1 MAKTPWLLP
10 RGPGR
15 DATEPGLVSRDG
27 AHPIKERGKQ
37 LATHDA
43 SKVVEH
49 GGNVKAAGRMSGE
62 PPQTA
67 IGPTRNV
74 GYALLPV
81 SAALADMLAS

>member
-27 AHPIKERGKQ
+27 AHPIKERGEQ
-37 LATHDA
+37 LGTHDVL
-43 SKVVEH
+43 KVVEH

-62 PPQTA
+62 PPRTVS
-67 IGPTRNV
+67 GPRAET
-74 GYALLPV
+74 L
-81 SAALADMLAS
+81 DMATSPFRPHSPM